1 MRMKNPPHPG
11 RHVLKDCLEPLGLSI
26 TKGAEA
32 LGVSR
37 LTLSNL
43 VNGKNGISPEMA
55 FRLSKAFG
63 GSPEVWL
70 GMQMD
75 YDLARAAKK
84 ADKLDVMPLWRKSG
98 TGKRHAGSP
107 SS

>member
-1 MRMKNPPHPG
+1 MRMRNPPHPG
-11 RHVLKDCLEPLGLSI
+11 QHVLKDCLEPLGLSI
-26 TKGAEA
+26 TKAAEI

-55 FRLSKAFG
+55 IRLAKAFG

-75 YDLARAAKK
+75 YDLAQALKKSAHIKVKPARAPA
-84 ADKLDVMPLWRKSG
+84 A
-98 TGKRHAGSP
+98 A
-107 SS
+107 

>member
-1 MRMKNPPHPG
+1 MKNPPHPG
-11 RHVLKDCLEPLGLSI
+11 QHVLKDCLEPLGLSI
-26 TKGAEA
+26 TKGAEV

-43 VNGKNGISPEMA
+43 VNGRNGISPEMSI
-55 FRLSKAFG
+55 RLAKAFG

-75 YDLARAAKK
+75 YDLAQALKK
-84 ADKLDVMPLWRKSG
+84 AARIEVKPVRAP
-98 TGKRHAGSP
+98 AP
-107 SS
+107 V

>member
-11 RHVLKDCLEPLGLSI
+11 QHVLKDCLEPLNLSI
-26 TKGAEA
+26 TKAAEA
-32 LGVSR
+32 LGVTR

-43 VNGKNGISPEMA
+43 VNGRNGISPEMSI
-55 FRLSKAFG
+55 RLAKAFG

-75 YDLARAAKK
+75 YDLAQAAKK
-84 ADKLDVMPLWRKSG
+84 AASIKV
-98 TGKRHAGSP
+98 KRVREPAP
-107 SS
+107 A

>member
-11 RHVLKDCLEPLGLSI
+11 QHVLKDCLEPLGLSI
-26 TKGAEA
+26 TKAAEI
-32 LGVSR
+32 LGVTR

-43 VNGKNGISPEMA
+43 VNGKNGISPEMSI
-55 FRLSKAFG
+55 RLAKAFG

-75 YDLARAAKK
+75 YDLAQALKK
-84 ADKLDVMPLWRKSG
+84 ASNINVKPVREP
-98 TGKRHAGSP
+98 AP
-107 SS
+107 A

>member
-11 RHVLKDCLEPLGLSI
+11 QHVLRDCLEPLGLSI
-26 TKGAEA
+26 TKAAEV

-43 VNGKNGISPEMA
+43 VNGKNGISPEMSI
-55 FRLSKAFG
+55 RLAKAFG
-63 GSPEVWL
+63 GSPEIWL

-75 YDLARAAKK
+75 YDLAQASKK
-84 ADKLDVMPLWRKSG
+84 AARIKVKPVRG
-98 TGKRHAGSP
+98 PVPA
-107 SS
+107 

>member
-11 RHVLKDCLEPLGLSI
+11 QHVKFDCLEPLGLSI

-32 LGVSR
+32 LGVTR

-43 VNGKNGISPEMA
+43 VNGKNGVSPEMA
-55 FRLSKAFG
+55 IRLSKAFG

-75 YDLARAAKK
+75 YDLAQAELR
-84 ADKLDVMPLWRKSG
+84 ADKIKV
-98 TGKRHAGSP
+98 KRVLANFEAAE
-107 SS
+107 

>member
-1 MRMKNPPHPG
+1 MKNPPHPG
-11 RHVLKDCLEPLGLSI
+11 QHVLKDCLEPLGLSI
-26 TKGAEA
+26 TKGAEV

-43 VNGKNGISPEMA
+43 VNGRNGISPEMSI
-55 FRLSKAFG
+55 RLAKAFG

-75 YDLARAAKK
+75 YDLAQALKK
-84 ADKLDVMPLWRKSG
+84 AARIEV
-98 TGKRHAGSP
+98 KRVRAP
-107 SS
+107 APA